1 MSDEIP
7 LKKPMPEINE
17 FTGVVREHHSR
28 LRYFIRSLGVQ
39 SAWVDDIAQEAF
51 LLAYRKWDEL
61 DEIGNVAPWLCKIAR
76 NLVMNELTK
85 TSRRQRLLDE
95 NMTTM
100 LLAAEGDTER
110 PGRASDQGISHQ
122 ALRDCLAKLPER
134 SRQVIH
140 ARYFEDLNSTDI
152 GGDMKMSTTA
162 VRQVL
167 FRSRQ
172 LLADCLQSKAIYES
186 G

>member
-1 MSDEIP
+1 
-7 LKKPMPEINE
+7 MPEINE
-17 FTGVVREHHSR
+17 FSSVVREHHSR

-51 LLAYRKWDEL
+51 LLAYKKWGDL
-61 DEIGNVAPWLCKIAR
+61 DEVGNAGVWLCAIAR

-95 NMTTM
+95 NMTTL
-100 LLAAEGDTER
+100 LLAAESEPTR
-110 PGRASDQGISHQ
+110 PGQASDQCISHQ
-122 ALRDCLAKLPER
+122 ALRDCMEKLPER
-134 SRQVIH
+134 SRQVVQ
-140 ARYFEDLNSTDI
+140 ARYFHDLNSTDI
-152 GGDMKMSTTA
+152 GGDLKMTTTA

-172 LLADCLQSKAIYES
+172 LLADCLQRKEIHEA